1 MNKKILIVDDH
12 PIVRQGLKQIIMEI
26 PGIASIDE
34 AETGQE
40 ALNKISAMSYDLIL
54 LDISLP
60 MMSGL
65 EVLSRIN
72 KENPALRVIM
82 LSIHDEE
89 QFAIRALKSG
99 AAGYLTKKSAPDEL
113 VAAIREVLHGNK
125 YICHAVAQ
133 KMALY
138 VSADAEKPKHEAL
151 SEREYH
157 VLCMLAEGKAIK
169 DIAASLF
176 LSPKTVSTY
185 RTRVMNKMDLKSNA
199 DLTHYAI
206 KHRLIE

>member
-1 MNKKILIVDDH
+1 MSQKILIVDDH
-12 PIVRQGLKQIIMEI
+12 PIVRQGLKQIISEI

-34 AETGQE
+34 AENGQE
-40 ALNKISAMSYDLIL
+40 ALNKISATTYDLML

-60 MMSGL
+60 IMSGL

-72 KENPALRVIM
+72 KDKPDLCVIM

-89 QFAIRALKSG
+89 HFAIRALKLG
-99 AAGYLTKKSAPDEL
+99 AMGYLTKKSAPDEL
-113 VAAIREVLHGNK
+113 VAAIRDVLHGNK
-125 YICHAVAQ
+125 YICHSVAQ

-138 VSADAEKPKHEAL
+138 VSADGEKPKHEEL

-185 RTRVMNKMDLKSNA
+185 RTRIMKKMNLKSNA
-199 DLTHYAI
+199 DLIHYAI
-206 KHRLIE
+206 KYRLIE

>member
-1 MNKKILIVDDH
+1 MPKSVLIVDDH
-12 PIVRQGLKQIIMEI
+12 PIVRQGLRQIISEI
-26 PGIASIDE
+26 PGVVTIDE
-34 AETGQE
+34 SENGQD
-40 ALNKISAMSYDLIL
+40 ALNKISATSYDLVL

-60 MMSGL
+60 IMSGL

-72 KENPALRVIM
+72 KDEISKRVIM

-89 QFAIRALKSG
+89 QFAIRALKLG
-99 AAGYLTKKSAPDEL
+99 AMGYLTKKSAPNEL
-113 VAAIREVLHGNK
+113 VTAIGEVLHGNK
-125 YICHAVAQ
+125 YICHSVAQ

-138 VSADAEKPKHEAL
+138 ISSNAEKPKHEEL
-151 SEREYH
+151 SEREYS
-157 VLCMLAEGKAIK
+157 VLCMLAAGKSIK

-185 RTRVMNKMDLKSNA
+185 RARIMKKMNLKSNS